1 MTENHNNS
9 NNLNSNTQND
19 LPKPPAGY
27 QENPNNEQ
35 SAGHHSNEA
44 DSQFVN
50 TTPKTPPQAQTL
62 DVSSDELIVL
72 QSIKR
77 YSLFAI
83 VGSGFSFIIGGTL
96 LSLLALWCGFTAFR
110 KTKAFCQ
117 MHETT
122 DDQQM
127 ALFCKLLK
135 RRAIAALIFSGF
147 AVVMNIIAIVM
158 IYPYLQEAMTTG
170 DYSSIL
176 GGSATNIGG
185 SSSTWG

>member
-9 NNLNSNTQND
+9 NNLDPNTKND

-27 QENPNNEQ
+27 QANSKNEQ
-35 SAGHHSNEA
+35 TADHRPNET
-44 DSQFVN
+44 DSQHTN
-50 TTPKTPPQAQTL
+50 TTPQAPIQAKTL
-62 DVSSDELIVL
+62 DVTSGELTVL

-96 LSLLALWCGFTAFR
+96 LSLLALWCGFIAFR

-117 MHETT
+117 THETT

-127 ALFCKLLK
+127 TLFCKLLK

-147 AVVMNIIAIVM
+147 AVAMNIIAIIM
-158 IYPYLQEAMTTG
+158 IFPYLQEAMTTG

>member
-1 MTENHNNS
+1 MTEENKNS
-9 NNLNSNTQND
+9 NNLDPDSQND

-44 DSQFVN
+44 DSQFAN
-50 TTPKTPPQAQTL
+50 TTPKTQPQAQTL

-110 KTKAFCQ
+110 KTRAFCQ
-117 MHETT
+117 THETT

-127 ALFCKLLK
+127 TLFCKLLK
-135 RRAIAALIFSGF
+135 RRAIVALIFSGF
-147 AVVMNIIAIVM
+147 AVAMNIIAIVM